1 MPQSQ
6 TVHSPSSAMLEVE
19 TRGPE
24 AEILARALKE
34 LIDGGF
40 GEEV

>member
-1 MPQSQ
+1 MGLLMLAAARG
-6 TVHSPSSAMLEVE
+6 AMIEVE

-24 AEILARALKE
+24 AEILGRALKE

>member
-1 MPQSQ
+1 MLAAARG
-6 TVHSPSSAMLEVE
+6 AMIEVE

-34 LIDGGF
+34 LVDCGF

>member
-1 MPQSQ
+1 MGLL
-6 TVHSPSSAMLEVE
+6 MLAAARGAIIEVE